1 MRFLSLFNIEI
12 DVDAI
17 RKDARQLAIILI
29 AGGMLE
35 KLFTDTGNKTTTII
49 LISSCAIIMLI
60 AYLRRKKYE

>member
-1 MRFLSLFNIEI
+1 MFNIEI

-35 KLFTDTGNKTTTII
+35 RLFTDTGNKTTTII
-49 LISSCAIIMLI
+49 LISACAIIMLI
-60 AYLRRKKYE
+60 AYLRRKRYE

>member
-1 MRFLSLFNIEI
+1 MFNIEI